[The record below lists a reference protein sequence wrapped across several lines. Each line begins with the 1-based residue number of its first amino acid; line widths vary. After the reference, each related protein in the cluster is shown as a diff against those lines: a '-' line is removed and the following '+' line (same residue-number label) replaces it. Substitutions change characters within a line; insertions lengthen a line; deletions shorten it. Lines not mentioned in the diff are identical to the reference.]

1 MSNPNP
7 LALSIADQA
16 FVNALAGLL
25 VPVVKDHKRQDLCR
39 EVLREVRP
47 AVSRDHPYVGPMV
60 RAHGDWERADCRMM
74 RERARM
80 ELCRLLE
87 NFFRWR
93 AALAFDAF
101 LKTQGGDNAAA

>member
-1 MSNPNP
+1 MAEPN
-7 LALSIADQA
+7 LKLTLADQA

-25 VPVVKDHKRQDLCR
+25 VPVVKDHKRQELCR
-39 EVLREVRP
+39 EVLRDVRP

-60 RAHGDWERADCRMM
+60 QAHGEWDRADCRMM
-74 RERARM
+74 QERTRM

-87 NFFRWR
+87 EFFRWR

-101 LKTQGGDNAAA
+101 MKAQGGANAAA